1 MTVSRL
7 RDIPGIG
14 VDKVGDAADAM
25 ADPQF
30 LRMENLDTD
39 LRPPQVALE
48 ATHAAIDRD
57 DANSYL
63 PFQGHLALREAAC
76 AHVAAVTGR
85 SYDPGTQCVSVAGGL
100 NGILNVLLATVEPG
114 QEVVICNPVYAG
126 LVNRIRLAG
135 GVPRFVSCT
144 PGPGGWAT
152 DPGELAA
159 AIGPRTAAVLL
170 MSPVMP
176 TGAVLGGEH
185 FDAIADPVSRHRAW
199 VIWDAAMERIR
210 FDGQPPVHPG
220 AHPGLADRTITVGSA
235 SKELRMIGWRV
246 GWVAGPDEIMADI
259 GLAGL
264 TNVVCQVGIAQQAVA
279 AALNHPESGADV
291 AAATRVW
298 QQRCA
303 WSWTSSPGIRASAR
317 TAAGRCSSTPAAWA
331 SLRGS
336 IPAAVRRAQ
345 VAATPMDGW
354 GPSGARYLR
363 LVFANEPAERLAG
376 LRRPL
381 RHPIELTRRCDAGID
396 DRAARRGQGDAR
408 RTDRRAFRPPPHRDR

>member
-14 VDKVGDAADAM
+14 VDTVGDAADAA
-25 ADPQF
+25 ADPRF
-30 LRMENLDTD
+30 LRLENLDTD

-76 AHVAAVTGR
+76 AHVAAAAGR
-85 SYDPGTQCVSVAGGL
+85 RYDPGTQCVSVAGGL

-114 QEVVICNPVYAG
+114 QEVVICDPVYAG

-210 FDGQPPVHPG
+210 FDSQPPVHPA

-235 SKELRMIGWRV
+235 SKE
-246 GWVAGPDEIMADI
+246 
-259 GLAGL
+259 
-264 TNVVCQVGIAQQAVA
+264 
-279 AALNHPESGADV
+279 
-291 AAATRVW
+291 
-298 QQRCA
+298 
-303 WSWTSSPGIRASAR
+303 
-317 TAAGRCSSTPAAWA
+317 
-331 SLRGS
+331 
-336 IPAAVRRAQ
+336 
-345 VAATPMDGW
+345 
-354 GPSGARYLR
+354 
-363 LVFANEPAERLAG
+363 PAERLTD
-376 LRRPL
+376 LR
-381 RHPIELTRRCDAGID
+381 
-396 DRAARRGQGDAR
+396 ARFDTALS
-408 RTDRRAFRPPPHRDR
+408 

>member
-14 VDKVGDAADAM
+14 VDKVGDAADAA
-25 ADPQF
+25 ADPRF
-30 LRMENLDTD
+30 LRLENLDTD

-76 AHVAAVTGR
+76 AHVAAITGH

-114 QEVVICNPVYAG
+114 QEVVICDPVYAG

-135 GVPRFVSCT
+135 GVPRFVTCS
-144 PGPGGWAT
+144 PGPDGWAT

-185 FDAIADPVSRHRAW
+185 FDAIAGPVSRHRAW

-220 AHPGLADRTITVGSA
+220 AHPGLADRTIIVGSA
-235 SKELRMIGWRV
+235 SRELRMIGCRRSANSLPPGV
-246 GWVAGPDEIMADI
+246 GWSVPRANGCS
-259 GLAGL
+259 
-264 TNVVCQVGIAQQAVA
+264 VR
-279 AALNHPESGADV
+279 
-291 AAATRVW
+291 ATRGW
-298 QQRCA
+298 PMSA
-303 WSWTSSPGIRASAR
+303 WCSRQATWSPCCLPGFSCFR
-317 TAAGRCSSTPAAWA
+317 GRP
-331 SLRGS
+331 G
-336 IPAAVRRAQ
+336 Q
-345 VAATPMDGW
+345 AT
-354 GPSGARYLR
+354 
-363 LVFANEPAERLAG
+363 
-376 LRRPL
+376 
-381 RHPIELTRRCDAGID
+381 
-396 DRAARRGQGDAR
+396 
-408 RTDRRAFRPPPHRDR
+408 

>member
-14 VDKVGDAADAM
+14 VDKVGDAADAA

-30 LRMENLDTD
+30 LRLENLDTG

-48 ATHAAIDRD
+48 APHAAIDRD

-76 AHVAAVTGR
+76 AHVAASTGR
-85 SYDPGTQCVSVAGGL
+85 SHDPGTRCVSVAGGL

-114 QEVVICNPVYAG
+114 QEVVICDPVYAG

-176 TGAVLGGEH
+176 AGAVLGGEH
-185 FDAIADPVSRHRAW
+185 FRCDRRP
-199 VIWDAAMERIR
+199 
-210 FDGQPPVHPG
+210 GQPAPRLGHLGRGDGTDPLRRPAARPSRRPPRPG
-220 AHPGLADRTITVGSA
+220 WPDDHR
-235 SKELRMIGWRV
+235 RV
-246 GWVAGPDEIMADI
+246 GVQGTAD
-259 GLAGL
+259 
-264 TNVVCQVGIAQQAVA
+264 
-279 AALNHPESGADV
+279 D
-291 AAATRVW
+291 
-298 QQRCA
+298 
-303 WSWTSSPGIRASAR
+303 
-317 TAAGRCSSTPAAWA
+317 
-331 SLRGS
+331 
-336 IPAAVRRAQ
+336 
-345 VAATPMDGW
+345 
-354 GPSGARYLR
+354 
-363 LVFANEPAERLAG
+363 RLAG
-376 LRRPL
+376 RLGGR
-381 RHPIELTRRCDAGID
+381 AG
-396 DRAARRGQGDAR
+396 RNHG
-408 RTDRRAFRPPPHRDR
+408 